1 MDVKSRKCFFNVD
14 IKKASNNAK
23 IKVWQ
28 SGRDNLVSMFDDF
41 KGMTWSISKSFDA
54 VFREVYQEKV
64 FMWWMPFTHIH
75 WSGKKIENKFVLNK
89 FSATFIF
96 LGLSVHEIIFHIISI
111 LTRFTWRRIVLFSTQ
126 LLIFPWEMYIFARK
140 YSDFLNISKRSIQ
153 WLNKNS
159 KYMPINRLYSL
170 WNNGAVSGTGFW
182 KIMWTFFPYSTILYE
197 NSH

>member
-1 MDVKSRKCFFNVD
+1 MPKSKFEKVVGTISWVCLMVLRK
-14 IKKASNNAK
+14 
-23 IKVWQ
+23 WPE
-28 SGRDNLVSMFDDF
+28 VSM
-41 KGMTWSISKSFDA
+41 
-54 VFREVYQEKV
+54 KV
-64 FMWWMPFTHIH
+64 STQF
-75 WSGKKIENKFVLNK
+75 FVK
-89 FSATFIF
+89 CIIF
-96 LGLSVHEIIFHIISI
+96 LQIAHLSI